1 MRVYA
6 LIGESGTG
14 KSFHAMQTA
23 KQNNIEYMVDDG
35 LFIGKGKIIAGKS
48 AKAEN
53 NMITSV
59 KRAVFMFEDSRE
71 EVKRAIKREKPDSLL
86 ILGTS
91 AKMADRIAAALEVGN
106 IERYIDIHEVATDE
120 EIKTAKNMREKQG
133 KHIIPVPAFEVKKR
147 FSGYFLDPIKVFFR
161 LNDNAVHE
169 DNKTIIRPTYSYFGE
184 YVISPNVVEDICR
197 YGANEIIGVRCLGVK
212 AATGDGGANVN
223 IDISVKFG
231 VQVREA
237 ARCVQRR
244 VKQSLED
251 LCGLTVLSV
260 NIKVIRLETE
270 IR

>member
-1 MRVYA
+1 MKVYA
-6 LIGESGTG
+6 LVGESGTG

-23 KQNNIEYMVDDG
+23 KQNNIEYMIDDG

-71 EVKRAIKREKPDSLL
+71 EVKQAIKREKPESVL

-91 AKMADRIAAALEVGN
+91 KKMADRIAEAIEVGKV
-106 IERYIDIHEVATDE
+106 EKYIDIHEVATEE
-120 EIKTAKNMREKQG
+120 EIKIAKNMREKQG
-133 KHIIPVPAFEVKKR
+133 KHVIPVPAFEVKKR

-197 YGANEIIGVRCLGVK
+197 YGTNEIIGVKCLGVK
-212 AATGDGGANVN
+212 AATGENGAAVN
-223 IDISVKFG
+223 IDISVKIN
-231 VQVREA
+231 VPIREA
-237 ARCVQRR
+237 ARCVQHR

-251 LCGLTVLSV
+251 VCGLTVTSV
-260 NIKVIRLETE
+260 NIKVMRLY
-270 IR
+270 